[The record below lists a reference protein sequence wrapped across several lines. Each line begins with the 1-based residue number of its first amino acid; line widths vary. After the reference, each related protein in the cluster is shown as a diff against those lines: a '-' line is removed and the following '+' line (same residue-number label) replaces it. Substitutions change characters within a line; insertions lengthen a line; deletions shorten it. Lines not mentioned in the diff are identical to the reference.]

1 MSISTVLLLV
11 ALLLLIAWVIVR
23 PLPRLPGQG
32 DSARPSYAER
42 LAAQARAEE
51 LLCGVLGPEAFR
63 DLIRRGYL
71 EVPSPSIRNRVYRI
85 PNARGQV
92 EVFEDGQLV
101 MKLCVVPTKALPDGD
116 VVLMHKLMIEA
127 NEDYYLK
134 VANRFG
140 PVPYSF
146 YR

>member
-1 MSISTVLLLV
+1 MSLSTGILLLL
-11 ALLLLIAWVIVR
+11 LLLLIVWVIVR
-23 PLPRLPGQG
+23 PLPRLPGFG
-32 DSARPSYAER
+32 DEPRPSYAER

-51 LLCGVLGPEAFR
+51 LLRHVIGLDAYQ
-63 DLIRRGYL
+63 DLLRKGYL
-71 EVPSPSIRNRVYRI
+71 EVASPSISNRIYRI
-85 PNARGQV
+85 PSVRGQV

-127 NEDYYLK
+127 NEDHYLK

>member
-1 MSISTVLLLV
+1 MSLFTILLLV
-11 ALLLLIAWVIVR
+11 ALLLLILWITIR
-23 PLPRLPGQG
+23 PAPWLPRLG
-32 DSARPSYAER
+32 DSPRPTYAER

-51 LLCGVLGPEAFR
+51 LLRNVLGTEAFR
-63 DLIRRGYL
+63 ELMRRGYL
-71 EVPSPSIRNRVYRI
+71 EVPSPSISNRVYRI

-101 MKLCVVPTKALPDGD
+101 MKLCVVPTKPLPDGD
-116 VVLMHKLMIEA
+116 VVLLHKLMIEA
-127 NEDYYLK
+127 NEDHYLK

>member
-1 MSISTVLLLV
+1 VSVST
-11 ALLLLIAWVIVR
+11 ALLLLALLGLIVWVIVR
-23 PLPRLPGQG
+23 PLPRLPGLG
-32 DSARPSYAER
+32 DEVRATYAER

-51 LLCGVLGPEAFR
+51 LLRGVIGPEAFAEFC
-63 DLIRRGYL
+63 RRGYL
-71 EVPSPSIRNRVYRI
+71 EVQSPTLGNRVYRV
-85 PNARGQV
+85 PHVRGQV

-101 MKLCVVPTKALPDGD
+101 MKLCVVPTRPLPDGD
-116 VVLMHKLMIEA
+116 VVLMHKLMIEG
-127 NEDYYLK
+127 NEDHYLK

>member
-1 MSISTVLLLV
+1 MSLSTGILLLLLLV
-11 ALLLLIAWVIVR
+11 LIAWVIIR
-23 PLPRLPGQG
+23 PLPRMPGFG
-32 DSARPSYAER
+32 DEPRPSYAER

-51 LLCGVLGPEAFR
+51 LLRSVIGPECFVEVM
-63 DLIRRGYL
+63 RRGYL
-71 EVPSPSIRNRVYRI
+71 EVPSPSIPSRVYRV
-85 PNARGQV
+85 PSMRGQV
-92 EVFEDGQLV
+92 EVYEDGLLV

>member
-1 MSISTVLLLV
+1 MNISTVLLLV
-11 ALLLLIAWVIVR
+11 ALLLLIVWVVVR
-23 PLPRLPGQG
+23 PLPRLPGLG
-32 DSARPSYAER
+32 DEPRPSYGER

-51 LLCGVLGPEAFR
+51 LLRGVVGAEVFN
-63 DLIRRGYL
+63 DLTRKGYL
-71 EVPSPSIRNRVYRI
+71 EVPSPGIAGRVYRI
-85 PNARGQV
+85 PSTRGQV

-101 MKLCVVPTKALPDGD
+101 MKLCVVPTKPLPDGD

-140 PVPYSF
+140 PVPHSF

>member
-1 MSISTVLLLV
+1 MSLATGILLLL
-11 ALLLLIAWVIVR
+11 LLLLIAWVIVR
-23 PLPRLPGQG
+23 PLPRLPGWR
-32 DSARPSYAER
+32 DEPRPSYAER
-42 LAAQARAEE
+42 VAAQARAEE
-51 LLCGVLGPEAFR
+51 LLIGVIGVEGFR
-63 DLIRRGYL
+63 DLKQRGYL
-71 EVPSPSIRNRVYRI
+71 EVPSPTISNRIYRI
-85 PNARGQV
+85 PSTRGQV
-92 EVFEDGQLV
+92 EVIEDDLVV

-127 NEDYYLK
+127 NEDYYLR

>member
-1 MSISTVLLLV
+1 MSLSA
-11 ALLLLIAWVIVR
+11 ALLLITLFILILWVILR
-23 PLPRLPGQG
+23 PLPRLPGFG
-32 DSARPSYAER
+32 DDPRPTHAER

-51 LLCGVLGPEAFR
+51 LLAGVLGAEGFEE
-63 DLIRRGYL
+63 LGRRGYL
-71 EVPSPSIRNRVYRI
+71 EVPSPSITNRVYRI
-85 PNARGQV
+85 PTARGQV
-92 EVFEDGQLV
+92 EVFEDDQLV
-101 MKLCVVPTKALPDGD
+101 MKLCVVPTKSLPDAD
-116 VVLMHKLMIEA
+116 LVLMHKLMIEG

>member
-1 MSISTVLLLV
+1 MSLSTGILLLL
-11 ALLLLIAWVIVR
+11 LLLLIAWVIVR
-23 PLPRLPGQG
+23 PLPRLPGFG
-32 DSARPSYAER
+32 DEPRPSYAER
-42 LAAQARAEE
+42 VAAQARAEE
-51 LLCGVLGPEAFR
+51 LLRGAIGPDAFV
-63 DLIRRGYL
+63 DLMRLGYL
-71 EVPSPSIRNRVYRI
+71 EVRSPSISNRVYRV
-85 PNARGQV
+85 PSSRGQV
-92 EVFEDGQLV
+92 EVYEDGQLV

>member
-1 MSISTVLLLV
+1 MTLVSLLLLV
-11 ALLLLIAWVIVR
+11 VLLLLIAWVIVH
-23 PLPRLPGQG
+23 PLPRFG
-32 DSARPSYAER
+32 DGPRPSYAER

-51 LLCGVLGPEAFR
+51 LLRGVVGSEAFG
-63 DLIRRGYL
+63 DLMQRGYL
-71 EVPSPSIRNRVYRI
+71 EVPSPSIPNRVYRI
-85 PNARGQV
+85 PCARGQV

-101 MKLCVVPTKALPDGD
+101 MKLCVVPTKPLPDGD